1 MSTVSD
7 IDITRRVP
15 SRTASNRPNA
25 VICKFVRRIAKEKV
39 MAKRNEASNIAAA
52 DLDFHD
58 GVDVTH
64 ISVYDHLTPR
74 LQELLYESNSYKI
87 KEITILNY

>member
-1 MSTVSD
+1 
-7 IDITRRVP
+7 
-15 SRTASNRPNA
+15 
-25 VICKFVRRIAKEKV
+25 
-39 MAKRNEASNIAAA
+39 MAKRNEASSIAAA

-74 LQELLYESNSYKI
+74 LQELLYESKSYKI